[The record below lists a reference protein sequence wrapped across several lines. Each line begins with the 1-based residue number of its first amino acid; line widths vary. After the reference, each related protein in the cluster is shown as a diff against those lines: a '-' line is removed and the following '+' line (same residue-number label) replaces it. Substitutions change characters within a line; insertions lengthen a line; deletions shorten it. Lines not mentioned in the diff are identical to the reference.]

1 MEQYIEYLRKS
12 RFDRDYL
19 DLSVEETLK
28 RHQEILDRLARD
40 RGFYIAKV
48 YREVVSGESI
58 AARPEVQKML
68 EEVSSGIYTGVL
80 VVDVERLARGNSA
93 DQAYISQIFQFS
105 DTKIITPAK
114 TYDPTDEFDQEYFEF
129 GLFMSR
135 REYKTINRRLVRG
148 RQSSAS
154 EGKYVGSIAPYG
166 YDRVKLQGEKGYTL
180 EPNPAEAEAVR
191 RMFELYVRRQGTKMI
206 ANELNDRK
214 IPTRHGGKWD
224 ASTVGAILINPVY
237 LGKIKRGYVKETK
250 RLDER
255 GNVVSSYRH
264 CKDVEDY
271 ELYEGRHPAL
281 IDDALFEK
289 AQRIRKENYVGP
301 KVKKQYEL
309 VNPFAGVMVCAECGK
324 PIGRKVS
331 SKNHPNP
338 PRVACT
344 NPHHCH
350 NRSATFA
357 LVETEILNALRSW
370 LDGYRIRLDTVGFA
384 EDIADC
390 RRQLERIEAER
401 EKLKAQLDRAYTLVE
416 QGVYSLEVFGERRD
430 KLTRELNE
438 LQEQQDAAEQ
448 SIAQFEADES
458 SQQEIIPQ
466 TETLLASYDD
476 MTVQERNEL
485 LKTILYKIEYYRGED
500 GIVSI
505 DLYPR
510 LPKA

>member
-154 EGKYVGSIAPYG
+154 EGKYVGSVAPYG
-166 YDRVKLQGEKGYTL
+166 YERVKLQGEKGYTL
-180 EPNPAEAEAVR
+180 TPNPAEAEAVR

-224 ASTVGAILINPVY
+224 ASTVGNILVNPVY

-255 GNVVSSYRH
+255 GNVVSSYKH
-264 CKDVEDY
+264 CKEVEDY
-271 ELYEGRHPAL
+271 DLYEGRHPAL
-281 IDDALFEK
+281 IEDAIFEK
-289 AQRIRKENYVGP
+289 AQRI
-301 KVKKQYEL
+301 
-309 VNPFAGVMVCAECGK
+309 
-324 PIGRKVS
+324 
-331 SKNHPNP
+331 
-338 PRVACT
+338 
-344 NPHHCH
+344 
-350 NRSATFA
+350 
-357 LVETEILNALRSW
+357 
-370 LDGYRIRLDTVGFA
+370 
-384 EDIADC
+384 
-390 RRQLERIEAER
+390 
-401 EKLKAQLDRAYTLVE
+401 LK
-416 QGVYSLEVFGERRD
+416 
-430 KLTRELNE
+430 
-438 LQEQQDAAEQ
+438 
-448 SIAQFEADES
+448 
-458 SQQEIIPQ
+458 
-466 TETLLASYDD
+466 
-476 MTVQERNEL
+476 
-485 LKTILYKIEYYRGED
+485 
-500 GIVSI
+500 
-505 DLYPR
+505 
-510 LPKA
+510 